1 MYASGSTAH
10 TLSQSSGCMERIGLP
25 HQGPHFTKDALLGLG
40 DLLHIVALPICRFVT
55 VDVIYTDTI

>member
-1 MYASGSTAH
+1 
-10 TLSQSSGCMERIGLP
+10 MERIGLP